1 MNQHFDCIIIGSG
14 ISGIT
19 AAIYLKRA
27 NYNVILIEENVFG
40 GQINKTSRI
49 ENYPGYSF
57 IDGPSFVMN
66 LYNQIKELEIP
77 IYYNKVI
84 DVKNNDEYEV
94 ITDKDILYA
103 KGLIIASGRTPLT
116 LNIENEQKL
125 IGRGISYCA
134 LCDGMFFKD
143 KDVVVVGGGNSAFEE
158 SLYLSDICSSVT
170 ILNRSD
176 KLKASKS
183 LINQVKERKNI
194 TIKYNSS
201 IAKINEKDNML
212 YSVEVNEEEIKCQGL
227 FIYIGSTPNI
237 KYLENLNLN
246 QENNYLIVDNNMRTN
261 LKNVYAC
268 GDVIKKEVY
277 QIITAASDGAQAA
290 VSFGKDVL

>member
-1 MNQHFDCIIIGSG
+1 MNQHFDCIIIGAG

-27 NYNVILIEENVFG
+27 NYNVVLIEENVFG

-66 LYNQIKELEIP
+66 LYNQIKKLEIP

-84 DVKNNDEYEV
+84 DVRNNNDYEI
-94 ITDKDILYA
+94 ITDKDILHA
-103 KGLIIASGRTPLT
+103 KGLIIASGRTPLS
-116 LNIENEQKL
+116 LNIEKEQKL

-134 LCDGMFFKD
+134 LCDGMFFKG

-158 SLYLSDICSSVT
+158 SLYLSDICSSVI

-176 KLKASKS
+176 RLKASKI
-183 LINQVKERKNI
+183 LIDQVKKRQNI
-194 TIKYNSS
+194 TVRYNSS
-201 IAKINEKDNML
+201 ITKINEKDNML
-212 YSVEVNEEEIKCQGL
+212 YSVEVNGEEIKCQGL
-227 FIYIGSTPNI
+227 FIYIGSIPNI

-277 QIITAASDGAQAA
+277 QIITAASDGAKAA
-290 VSFGKDVL
+290 VSFGKDVS